1 MTTTQN
7 TLNTINLNSGL
18 KLQTGTYYVEVWGC
32 QMNVYDGGRI
42 RDLMNASGFTE
53 VKSPKDANIVV
64 LVTCAVRAKAED
76 KVFNQIA
83 SWRHTGDISEKTVIA
98 LGGCVGSEL
107 AEKILELDKSINII
121 FGPRTIHRL
130 PIMISQFVSS
140 GDPVVD
146 VTADGID
153 KFDYLPESGPVGPS
167 AFVTIME
174 GCSNKCTYCIVPY
187 TRGEEQSRPVQDI
200 IDECVN
206 HIANGV
212 IEIHLLG
219 QNVNSYHGIHNDGT
233 ICNFST
239 LLYEIAAIPGVKRIR
254 FTTSNPMDFTDDII
268 EAVAKLDVI
277 SDSIH
282 VPIQAGSDR
291 ILEAMHRRYTAK
303 EYIKLVKKL
312 RKARPSVHISSDFI
326 VGFPGE
332 TEEDFN
338 ETMKVVNEVKFDQSF
353 SFVYSIRPGTPA
365 AALDDPVPKEVKMKR
380 LYELQQRLEEH
391 ALEYTQAFVGTVQ
404 DCIVEGTSRKDET
417 ELKSRASSGRI
428 VVFKGS
434 EDLIG
439 KMVKVKITSVIAHTL
454 KGELLND

>member
-1 MTTTQN
+1 MTN
-7 TLNTINLNSGL
+7 STILPDF
-18 KLQTGTYYVEVWGC
+18 KLQQGTFFVQVWGC
-32 QMNVYDGGRI
+32 QMNVYDGDRI
-42 RDLMNASGFTE
+42 RELLTSAGFVETAAVENAS
-53 VKSPKDANIVV
+53 IVV

-83 SWRHTGDISEKTVIA
+83 AWRHQQKISKNTVIA

-107 AEKILELDKSINII
+107 AEEILKLDKSVNVI

-130 PIMISQFVSS
+130 PSLISAYIQTHE
-140 GDPVVD
+140 PQVD
-146 VTADGID
+146 VNADAID
-153 KFDYLPESGPVGPS
+153 KFDYFPSSHAEGPS

-187 TRGEEQSRPVQDI
+187 TRGDEQSRPVQDI

-206 HIANGV
+206 FISNGA

-219 QNVNSYHGIHNDGT
+219 QNVNSYHGVMNDGT
-233 ICNFST
+233 VCNFST
-239 LLYEIAAIPGVKRIR
+239 LLYEIAAIPGLKRLR

-268 EAVAKLDVI
+268 DSVKNLSVI
-277 SDSIH
+277 SDQIH

-291 ILEAMHRRYTAK
+291 ILSLMHRRYTAK
-303 EYIKLVKKL
+303 EYIELTEKL
-312 RKARPSVHISSDFI
+312 RAARPTVHISSDFI

-332 TEEDFN
+332 TEEDF
-338 ETMKVVNEVKFDQSF
+338 EKTMEVVEKVKFDLSF
-353 SFVYSIRPGTPA
+353 SFVYSKRQGTPA
-365 AALDDPVPKEVKMKR
+365 ALMEDKVTKEEKFNR
-380 LYELQQRLEEH
+380 LYKLQNRLEEL
-391 ALEYTQAFVGTVQ
+391 ALSYTQQFVGTVQ
-404 DCIVEGTSRKDET
+404 ECIVEGISRKDEN

-439 KMVKVKITSVIAHTL
+439 KMVKVKITSTHAHTL
-454 KGELLND
+454 KGELIND

>member
-1 MTTTQN
+1 MTTIQT
-7 TLNTINLNSGL
+7 TLSAP
-18 KLQTGTYYVEVWGC
+18 KLQLGSFYVHVWGC

-42 RDLMNASGFTE
+42 RDLMTASGFAESST
-53 VKSPKDANIVV
+53 PKGANIII

-83 SWRHTGDISEKTVIA
+83 SWRHTGEINNDTIIA
-98 LGGCVGSEL
+98 LGGCVGAEL
-107 AEKILELDKSINII
+107 AEQILDLDKSINII

-130 PIMISQFVSS
+130 PKMVGEFIAS
-140 GDPVVD
+140 GKPVVD
-146 VTADGID
+146 VTADAID
-153 KFDYLPESGPVGPS
+153 KFDYLPEAGAVGPS

-200 IDECVN
+200 IDECVA

-212 IEIHLLG
+212 KEIHLLG
-219 QNVNSYHGIHNDGT
+219 QNVNSYHGLNTDGSD
-233 ICNFST
+233 CKFST
-239 LLYEIAAIPGVKRIR
+239 LLYEIAAIPGVERIR

-268 EAVAKLDVI
+268 EAIKDLPVI
-277 SDSIH
+277 SDGIH

-303 EYIKLVKKL
+303 QYVELIKKI
-312 RKARPSVHISSDFI
+312 RAARPTVHISSDFI

-332 TEEDFN
+332 TDEDFN
-338 ETMKVVNEVKFDQSF
+338 ETMKIVNEVKFDQSF

-365 AALDDPVPKEVKMKR
+365 AKLEDPISKETKMQR
-380 LYELQQRLEEH
+380 LYILQQRLEEL
-391 ALEYTQAFVGTVQ
+391 ASEYTQAFVGTTQ
-404 DCIVEGTSRKDET
+404 RCLVEGTSRKDEN

-428 VVFKGS
+428 VVFKGPLS
-434 EDLIG
+434 LVG
-439 KMVKVKITSVIAHTL
+439 QMVDVKITSVAAHTL
-454 KGELLND
+454 KGELVTK

>member
-1 MTTTQN
+1 MTTIQT
-7 TLNTINLNSGL
+7 TLSAP
-18 KLQTGTYYVEVWGC
+18 KLQLGSFYVHVWGC

-42 RDLMNASGFTE
+42 RDLMTASGFAESST
-53 VKSPKDANIVV
+53 PKGANIII

-83 SWRHTGDISEKTVIA
+83 SWRHTGEINNDTIIA
-98 LGGCVGSEL
+98 LGGCVGTEL
-107 AEKILELDKSINII
+107 AEQILDLDKSINII

-130 PIMISQFVSS
+130 PKMVGEFIAS
-140 GDPVVD
+140 GKPVVD
-146 VTADGID
+146 VTADAID
-153 KFDYLPESGPVGPS
+153 KFDYLPEAGAVGPS

-200 IDECVN
+200 IDECVG

-212 IEIHLLG
+212 KEIHLLG
-219 QNVNSYHGIHNDGT
+219 QNVNSYHGLNTDGSD
-233 ICNFST
+233 CKFST
-239 LLYEIAAIPGVKRIR
+239 LLYEIAAIPGVERIR

-268 EAVAKLDVI
+268 EAIKDLPVI
-277 SDSIH
+277 SDGIH

-303 EYIKLVKKL
+303 QYVELIKKI
-312 RKARPSVHISSDFI
+312 RAARPTVHISSDFI

-332 TEEDFN
+332 TDEDFN
-338 ETMKVVNEVKFDQSF
+338 ETMKIVNEVKFDQSF

-365 AALDDPVPKEVKMKR
+365 ATLEDPISKETKMQR
-380 LYELQQRLEEH
+380 LYILQQRLEEL
-391 ALEYTQAFVGTVQ
+391 ASEYTQAFVGTTQ
-404 DCIVEGTSRKDET
+404 RCLVEGTSRKDEN

-428 VVFKGS
+428 VVFKGPLS
-434 EDLIG
+434 LVG
-439 KMVKVKITSVIAHTL
+439 QMVDVKITSVAAHTL
-454 KGELLND
+454 KGELITK

>member
-1 MTTTQN
+1 MTTIQT
-7 TLNTINLNSGL
+7 TLSAP
-18 KLQTGTYYVEVWGC
+18 KLQLGSFYVHVWGC

-42 RDLMNASGFTE
+42 RDLMTASGFAESST
-53 VKSPKDANIVV
+53 PKGANIII

-83 SWRHTGDISEKTVIA
+83 AWRHTGEINNDTIIA
-98 LGGCVGSEL
+98 LGGCVGAEL
-107 AEKILELDKSINII
+107 AEQILELDKSVNII

-130 PIMISQFVSS
+130 PKMVGEFIAS
-140 GDPVVD
+140 GKPVVD
-146 VTADGID
+146 VTADAID
-153 KFDYLPESGPVGPS
+153 KFDYLPEAGAVGPS

-200 IDECVN
+200 IDECVG

-212 IEIHLLG
+212 KEIHLLG
-219 QNVNSYHGIHNDGT
+219 QNVNSYHGLNTDGT
-233 ICNFST
+233 NCNFST
-239 LLYEIAAIPGVKRIR
+239 LLYEIAAIPGVERIR

-268 EAVAKLDVI
+268 EAIKELPVI
-277 SDSIH
+277 SDGIH

-303 EYIKLVKKL
+303 QYVELIKKI
-312 RKARPSVHISSDFI
+312 RAARPTVHISSDFI

-338 ETMKVVNEVKFDQSF
+338 ETMKIVNEVKFDQSF

-365 AALDDPVPKEVKMKR
+365 ATLEDPVSKETKMQR
-380 LYELQQRLEEH
+380 LYILQQRLEEL
-391 ALEYTQAFVGTVQ
+391 ASEYTQAFIGTTQ
-404 DCIVEGTSRKDET
+404 RCLVEGTSRKDEN

-428 VVFKGS
+428 VVFKGPLS
-434 EDLIG
+434 LVG
-439 KMVKVKITSVIAHTL
+439 QMVDVKITSVAAHTL
-454 KGELLND
+454 KGELVNN

>member
-130 PIMISQFVSS
+130 PNMISQFVSS

-146 VTADGID
+146 VAADGID

-282 VPIQAGSDR
+282 VPIQSGSDR

-312 RKARPSVHISSDFI
+312 RKARPTVHISSDFI

-338 ETMKVVNEVKFDQSF
+338 QTMKVVN
-353 SFVYSIRPGTPA
+353 
-365 AALDDPVPKEVKMKR
+365 
-380 LYELQQRLEEH
+380 
-391 ALEYTQAFVGTVQ
+391 
-404 DCIVEGTSRKDET
+404 
-417 ELKSRASSGRI
+417 
-428 VVFKGS
+428 
-434 EDLIG
+434 
-439 KMVKVKITSVIAHTL
+439 
-454 KGELLND
+454 